1 MDRKQVKQLLDRYA
15 NGECTKREIELLH
28 AYLDSFQDKDTLMK
42 ELDFDGE
49 IKGKLWAKI
58 DAGIQA
64 GKEPKVRD
72 LKPYLKY
79 AAIFIALLGGAIW
92 YLLQRGPVKERLPI
106 VDDKAVVL
114 KTSNTKAMEIDLDGE
129 DFVLDSNGEK
139 LGTYSKGMITYQGND
154 AVHTLIYNEIIVPDG
169 KTFRLTL
176 SDGSMVHLNAGSTFK
191 FPVNFLSGHD
201 RQVFLKGEAYFE
213 VARDEASP
221 FLVSAAGIGVKV
233 LGTSFNVNSYESL
246 TPYAVLAEGKVEVYR
261 ENGVN
266 SDVVIIEPGEK
277 ASLEGERLTI
287 DEVDLEDY
295 LGWRNGMLSF
305 NNEPFEAIL
314 QKIERHYGVS
324 IDNDYQELGAIRFRG
339 TFKDETITELL
350 DTFKESAGFEYSVNN
365 NKITIEAME

>member
-1 MDRKQVKQLLDRYA
+1 MDRKQVRQLLDRYA
-15 NGECTKREIELLH
+15 NGECTQREIELLH
-28 AYLDSFQDKDTLMK
+28 AYLDSFKDRNSLIE

-58 DAGIQA
+58 NAGIQ
-64 GKEPKVRD
+64 KRKQPKVLD
-72 LKPYLKY
+72 LKPYYKY
-79 AAIFIALLGGAIW
+79 AAVFIVLLGGSLW
-92 YLLQRGPVKERLPI
+92 YILRRGSVEQQLPI

-114 KTSNTKAMEIDLDGE
+114 KTSNAEAMEIDLYGE

-139 LGTYSKGMITYQGND
+139 LGTYSNGMITYQGND
-154 AVHTLIYNEIIVPDG
+154 AVHSLIYNEVIVPDG

-176 SDGSMVHLNAGSTFK
+176 SDGSMVHLNAGSTLK

-213 VARDEASP
+213 VARDETSP
-221 FLVSAAGIGVKV
+221 FLVSTAGIGVKV
-233 LGTSFNVNSYESL
+233 LGTSFNVNSYEGL
-246 TPYAVLAEGKVEVYR
+246 TSYAVLAEGKVEVYR
-261 ENGVN
+261 EDGMN
-266 SDVVIIEPGEK
+266 SDAVIIAPGEK

-305 NNEPFEAIL
+305 NNEPFDAIL

-324 IDNDYQELGAIRFRG
+324 INNDYQELGAIRFRG

-350 DTFKESAGFEYSVNN
+350 DTFKESAGFEYSVNK
-365 NKITIEAME
+365 NKITIEPMK